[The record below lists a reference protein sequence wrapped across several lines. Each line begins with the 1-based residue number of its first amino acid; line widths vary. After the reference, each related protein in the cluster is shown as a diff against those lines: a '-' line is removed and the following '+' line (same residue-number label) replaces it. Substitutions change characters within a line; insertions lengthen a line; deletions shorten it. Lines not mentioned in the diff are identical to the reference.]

1 MKRLNPLTMRSSHFF
16 LLSIFWLSLA
26 SFIGAAEPVI
36 SKIVLVAGQ
45 VKEVD
50 RVGHHDYL
58 GGCRLMQ
65 EMLRQT
71 PGVETV
77 LVEKDWPEDEAVF
90 EGASAVVFYTD
101 GGGKQAYLASVERV
115 ALVQR
120 LVDRGAG
127 IISLHQA
134 VEFPPAQAELSLEW
148 MGGVYNALS
157 GRGHWDSTHSA
168 FPEHPVTRG
177 VVAWSINDGWLNRF
191 KFPPSMAGVTPLV
204 WSGKNHAGA
213 PEGGVPDVVAWVYE
227 RPGGGRSFSFSG
239 LDAHSAWE
247 LEGMRRLV
255 INGTLWCAGVALP
268 EGGAPCA
275 ADKVLIDSFLTPRTP
290 PPPKAAK

>member
-1 MKRLNPLTMRSSHFF
+1 MRRSLF
-16 LLSIFWLSLA
+16 LSLCIIWLFQV
-26 SFIGAAEPVI
+26 SIMIAAEPGV

-50 RVGHHDYL
+50 RTGHHDYL

-65 EMLRQT
+65 ALLLQT

-77 LVEKDWPEDEAVF
+77 LVEKDWPEDETVF
-90 EGASAVVFYTD
+90 ENAAAVVFYTD
-101 GGGKQAYLASVERV
+101 GAGKQAYLAGEERV

-120 LVDRGAG
+120 LVDHGTG
-127 IISLHQA
+127 IVSLHQA
-134 VEFPPAQAELSLEW
+134 VEFPPSHAPQSMSW
-148 MGGVYNALS
+148 TGGVYNALS

-168 FPEHPVTRG
+168 FPAHPVTRG
-177 VVAWSINDGWLNRF
+177 VVSWSINDGWLNRF
-191 KFPPSMAGVTPLV
+191 KFPPGMSGVTPLV
-204 WSGKNHAGA
+204 WSGKEHAGA
-213 PEGGVPDVVAWVYE
+213 PEGGVPDIVAWVYE
-227 RPGGGRSFSFSG
+227 RPGGGRSFNFSG

-247 LEGMRRLV
+247 QEGMRRLV
-255 INGTLWCAGVALP
+255 INGVLWCAGVDIP

-275 ADKVLIDSFLTPRTP
+275 ADKALIDSFLTPRTP

>member
-1 MKRLNPLTMRSSHFF
+1 M
-16 LLSIFWLSLA
+16 I
-26 SFIGAAEPVI
+26 AAEPGVP
-36 SKIVLVAGQ
+36 KIVLVAGQ

-50 RVGHHDYL
+50 RTGHHDYL

-65 EMLRQT
+65 ALLLQT
-71 PGVETV
+71 PGVEAV

-90 EGASAVVFYTD
+90 ENAAAVVFYTD
-101 GGGKQAYLASVERV
+101 GAGKQAYLAGEERV

-127 IISLHQA
+127 IVSLHQA
-134 VEFPPAQAELSLEW
+134 VEFPPAHAAQSMSW
-148 MGGVYNALS
+148 TGGVYNALS

-168 FPEHPVTRG
+168 FPAHPATRG

-191 KFPPSMAGVTPLV
+191 KFPPGMSGVTPLV
-204 WSGKNHAGA
+204 WSGKEHAGS
-213 PEGGVPDVVAWVYE
+213 PEGGVPDIVAWVYE

-247 LEGMRRLV
+247 QEGMRRLV
-255 INGTLWCAGVALP
+255 INGTLWCAGVDIP
-268 EGGAPCA
+268 EDGASCA
-275 ADKVLIDSFLTPRTP
+275 ADKALIDSFLTPRTP